1 MVGRIPDLKYKP
13 LNMEQSPLQIRPLYA
28 REQPWV
34 TLVRASDEADKSAVL
49 AAVSDTYKR
58 VTGAEDIEPL
68 WAEDIILDR
77 YKSQTNLSQLISA
90 FALLTVLIMVMGVF
104 AMSLYM
110 IKQKEKEIALRKV
123 NGATVATILAMLN
136 IRSLRR
142 FGIALLIALPVSWW
156 AMDRWLQTFAFHIRL
171 DWWVFVVAAL
181 IVLLLSLVSTS
192 LQSWRA
198 ACANPVDYLKNE

>member
-1 MVGRIPDLKYKP
+1 MVR
-13 LNMEQSPLQIRPLYA
+13 
-28 REQPWV
+28 
-34 TLVRASDEADKSAVL
+34 VRDSIDRKAVEKTIL
-49 AAVSDTYKR
+49 ETYKR
-58 VTGAEDIEPL
+58 IGNVDDVKWH

-136 IRSLRR
+136 TQSLRR

-171 DWWVFVVAAL
+171 DWWVFVVASL

>member
-1 MVGRIPDLKYKP
+1 MVR
-13 LNMEQSPLQIRPLYA
+13 
-28 REQPWV
+28 
-34 TLVRASDEADKSAVL
+34 VRDSIDRKAVEKTIL
-49 AAVSDTYKR
+49 ETYKR
-58 VTGAEDIEPL
+58 IGNVDDVKWY

>member
-1 MVGRIPDLKYKP
+1 M
-13 LNMEQSPLQIRPLYA
+13 
-28 REQPWV
+28 
-34 TLVRASDEADKSAVL
+34 
-49 AAVSDTYKR
+49 SDTYKR

-136 IRSLRR
+136 TQSLRR